1 MFTDTTFFDVFQANL
16 LKKDDILAITPGRF
30 AEKSRYLIENATSD
44 MILSA
49 LTSDRRPRT
58 QIRPKPIAKKSKK
71 AEKGAC
77 RRPTK
82 THVLTN
88 IEIAVASQM
97 HNYVQIWNTSTQTS
111 EYMIFSAERI
121 FRGFFNDPIFYLTEV
136 F

>member
-1 MFTDTTFFDVFQANL
+1 MDKKWYLWALLNSLERQKFNRVHRYHFFDVFQANL

-82 THVLTN
+82 MHPLTN
-88 IEIAVASQM
+88 IEIAVFGGVK
-97 HNYVQIWNTSTQTS
+97 NYKITKKLQNAT
-111 EYMIFSAERI
+111 
-121 FRGFFNDPIFYLTEV
+121 
-136 F
+136 

>member
-16 LKKDDILAITPGRF
+16 LNKDHILAITPGRF

-88 IEIAVASQM
+88 IEIAVHFEANIYS
-97 HNYVQIWNTSTQTS
+97 NLAPDWTI
-111 EYMIFSAERI
+111 
-121 FRGFFNDPIFYLTEV
+121 
-136 F
+136 